1 MVFVVWGGSFFV
13 SSSKYFLLKQA
24 LLWSVSTVFLFP
36 MLISVLMVFDS
47 YITIYH
53 QKKSGRADSS

>member
-1 MVFVVWGGSFFV
+1 MVCVVWGGVFV

-24 LLWSVSTVFLFP
+24 LSGSVSMVFLFYI
-36 MLISVLMVFDS
+36 LISVLMVFDGH
-47 YITIYH
+47 ITVHH